1 MSGTTPVDGGCA
13 AVAST
18 TRVEAV
24 AATGL
29 LDTEPEEAF
38 DRLTR
43 LAAALL
49 DAPMVFVTLVDE
61 RRSYWK
67 STAGFDAGP
76 PEQRQNHVEESFCQF
91 VVATGAEQIIPDTRA
106 DRRTRDMAALDALDI
121 GAWVGLPIRS
131 QDGEVLGTFCAMD
144 TRRRDWSEQDL
155 DVLRT
160 LAQAAG
166 GEIALRVALRQT
178 QLAYAEAARHA
189 ANAEHHAAEAE
200 RNARRAERS
209 AAEATELA
217 ETLQQSLL
225 PADAPRIPG
234 MEVAARYR
242 PGGRGAEV
250 LGDFYDVFPVTGG
263 WGVVIGDVCGKGAWA
278 ARTTALARSTVRAVG
293 HTEDSPEAVLTALNE
308 VLHVWFSE
316 RRSFV
321 TATYATLTAREGEGL
336 DVVVVNGGHPPAFLL
351 RAAGEV
357 IRLQEGGRALGIR
370 ADARVSCEE
379 TTLSPG
385 DSLVFY
391 TDGITESRVIGGE
404 QFGEDGIEAALAALP
419 AAPGAETVAD
429 AIASAAL
436 EHAGGV
442 VLDDTAVIVVRS
454 PAG

>member
-1 MSGTTPVDGGCA
+1 M
-13 AVAST
+13 
-18 TRVEAV
+18 
-24 AATGL
+24 
-29 LDTEPEEAF
+29 DTEPEESF

-67 STAGFDAGP
+67 STTGLDAGP
-76 PEQRQNHVEESFCQF
+76 PEHRQNLVEESFCRF
-91 VVATGAEQIIPDTRA
+91 VVEADAEQVVTDTRA
-106 DRRTRDMAALDALDI
+106 DPRTRGMAAVGVLDI

-144 TRRRDWSEQDL
+144 TRAREWGAQDL

-189 ANAEHHAAEAE
+189 ANAEHHAAVAE
-200 RNARRAERS
+200 HNARRAEQS

-250 LGDFYDVFPVTGG
+250 LGDFYDVFPVSGG

-278 ARTTALARSTVRAVG
+278 ARTTALARSTVRAMG
-293 HTEDSPEAVLTALNE
+293 HTEDSPEAVLRALNE

-321 TATYATLTAREGEGL
+321 TATYATLTARSGEGL
-336 DVVVVNGGHPPAFLL
+336 DVVVVNGGHPPSFVL
-351 RAAGEV
+351 RADGEV
-357 IRLQEGGRALGIR
+357 VRLREGGRALGIR
-370 ADARVSCEE
+370 ADARVARQE
-379 TTLSPG
+379 TALFPG

-391 TDGITESRVIGGE
+391 TDGITESRVTGGE
-404 QFGEDGIEAALAALP
+404 QFGEDGVARTLAGLP
-419 AAPGAETVAD
+419 SAPGAETVAD
-429 AIASAAL
+429 ALASAAL
-436 EHAGGV
+436 EHAGGA